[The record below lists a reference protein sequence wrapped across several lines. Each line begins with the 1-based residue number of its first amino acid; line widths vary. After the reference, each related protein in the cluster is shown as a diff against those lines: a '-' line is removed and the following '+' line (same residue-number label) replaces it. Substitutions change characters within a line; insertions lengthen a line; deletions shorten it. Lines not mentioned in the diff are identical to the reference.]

1 MVVVDVEVVDPG
13 TYRALGIVQHGDDL
27 LVGEAI
33 HARPGAVEFAD
44 LAGVEC
50 GGLALV
56 HKASA
61 EVWTLPLCPGD
72 AGDPYLTLVLGAV
85 ASLAGGLLEAPL
97 RDARSHL
104 VVVVLLRDALPLARI
119 MWATHT
125 LDLAALLATGLGAIL
140 QAGAHL
146 QWDEWLTGVECCKVT
161 ATEPA
166 VGLPRWA
173 VTLREN
179 AEGVGLDCGAG
190 DWWDAVQAD
199 VGGVLRAD
207 GSRVG
212 WLATV
217 GRWAGASWGR
227 DDVLLGVFAAIEALV
242 VRVAVTLGG

>member
-97 RDARSHL
+97 RDARSHP

-166 VGLPRWA
+166 VGLPRWRSHSGKMQRGLGSIVVPGIGGMRCRRMSVECLGQTVPGLA
-173 VTLREN
+173 GLRQ
-179 AEGVGLDCGAG
+179 LGAG
-190 DWWDAVQAD
+190 QVP
-199 VGGVLRAD
+199 VGGVMMYCS
-207 GSRVG
+207 GSLPR
-212 WLATV
+212 
-217 GRWAGASWGR
+217 
-227 DDVLLGVFAAIEALV
+227 
-242 VRVAVTLGG
+242 